1 MRQFLEIAPKLSR
14 SALHRCLQWHGISRQ
29 PAMPML
35 RRRGKFEETTLGSAH
50 IDSAG
55 MKISSG
61 NWIAPARRPSSLRA
75 VPSRSPVVRIL
86 PG

>member
-1 MRQFLEIAPKLSR
+1 MPAV
-14 SALHRCLQWHGISRQ
+14 AWNQ
-29 PAMPML
+29 PTAGNAG
-35 RRRGKFEETTLGSAH
+35 GKFEETTLGSAH

-61 NWIAPARRPSSLRA
+61 NWIATARRPSSLRA